1 MNSPIKNFSLIT
13 AGAIGV
19 MLGIFLIAFT
29 SAGLIYEY
37 YDSVELDDL
46 PKNVDGIVVL
56 AGAKGRI
63 SEAAD
68 LWLKFY
74 KENPSRA
81 PMLYVSGM
89 GQRSNWS
96 VFVAQVRPEVLRVIR
111 EKDVILETQ
120 STTTEE
126 NALWLQNSLNIL
138 KWDHIVLITSNYHM
152 RRSLYIF
159 QTILGNTVD
168 IDTYSVQP
176 EPYRDGKWYKDAIGI
191 QITLSEF
198 FKWLIFRTF
207 VRS

>member
-1 MNSPIKNFSLIT
+1 MNSPLKNVSLIA
-13 AGAIGV
+13 AGGLGLLV
-19 MLGIFLIAFT
+19 GIFLIAFT

-37 YDSVELDDL
+37 SDTIDTSDL
-46 PKNVDGIVVL
+46 PQNVDGIVVL

-74 KENPSRA
+74 RESPSRS
-81 PMLYVSGM
+81 PLLYVSGM
-89 GQRSNWS
+89 GQKSNWS
-96 VFVAQVRPEVLRVIR
+96 VFAQQVRPEVLKVIR

-126 NALWLQNSLNIL
+126 NAMWLQNSLNIL
-138 KWDHIVLITSNYHM
+138 KWDHIVLVTSNYHM

-159 QTILGNTVD
+159 QTVLGSQIE

-176 EPYRDGKWYKDAIGI
+176 EPYRDGKWYKDAMGI

-207 VRS
+207 VRA